1 MLGFPSLGQ
10 NNPSLVPARDY
21 ENNFTNYLPAQLV
34 HGYNAASAVGEMDE
48 WFKSHAWKACSGLYP
63 DGGSNPP
70 LSAKNSKKALVRQGF
85 FVSVGSVLQ
94 KCYINF
100 AKEGLVRILRE
111 IFYSLRHE
119 MHDFGCHGHE

>member
-1 MLGFPSLGQ
+1 MIKNNVELKMLMFKLFVVHLGIFWNRLNSMQ
-10 NNPSLVPARDY
+10 AD
-21 ENNFTNYLPAQLV
+21 
-34 HGYNAASAVGEMDE
+34 
-48 WFKSHAWKACSGLYP
+48 
-63 DGGSNPP
+63 P